1 LNKRLEMPM
10 AYEQEDYRQTMDGI
24 IETLESLRRFEG
36 PPGEFWPAFLE
47 GAVRL
52 AGATVGLLMVRGPN
66 EEPWKSFTIW
76 PGQGMQGARVKDLR
90 TRVEEIAQTSA
101 DLGYAWED
109 GGPKTLGRRNGLVFG
124 VRLVLEEKDRISVGV
139 FYFETASHLPPEEIA
154 TRLKLV
160 ADIPAA
166 YQVGRMARQARSDV
180 VHFAEALDLMVLL
193 NAEKRYLAAAMT
205 LCNELASRYRSDRV
219 SLGWLKGA
227 YVRLQAVSHMERFE
241 KKMDVVQSLEAAME
255 EAFDQDEEIL
265 WPRPEGNHA
274 VVREHEAFSRE
285 QGSPYMVSLPVR
297 VEDEPVGV
305 VTCERSAEPFSEEE
319 VRGLRVLCDQAAR
332 RLSDL
337 KRHDRWFGARA
348 ATALREGL
356 GKLLGVEHTFAKLL
370 GLVACAALAFLI
382 FGQWS
387 YRVEAPFMLKTDDV
401 AFLPAPFDGYIH
413 QVHVKVG
420 DLVDKMNPLL
430 SLDIRE
436 LLLEESM
443 AVANQNRYA
452 REAEKAR
459 AQNALADMRVA
470 LALEEQARA
479 RLKMVRFNLE
489 RAEVKSP
496 FAGIVVEG
504 ELKELLGAPVRKGDV
519 LFKVARID
527 KMYSELKVD
536 ERDVHEVS
544 QEATGEIAFVSR
556 PDLKFP
562 IRVERLDPVAVA
574 GEEGNVFLLR
584 CIFVEEPA
592 AWWRPGMS
600 GVAKIDA
607 GKRNLLWILTHRTID
622 FIRLWL
628 WW

>member
-1 LNKRLEMPM
+1 M
-10 AYEQEDYRQTMDGI
+10 AYEQEDYRRDMGGI
-24 IETLESLRRFEG
+24 IEALESMRRFEG
-36 PPGEFWPAFLE
+36 PPGAFWPAFLE

-52 AGATVGLLMVRGPN
+52 AGATFGLLMVRGPD
-66 EEPWKSFTIW
+66 EEAWKSLTVW
-76 PGQGMQGARVKDLR
+76 PAQGVQGAKAKDLR
-90 TRVEEIAQTSA
+90 DRVEDIARTSA
-101 DLGYAWED
+101 EQGSAWED
-109 GGPKTLGRRNGLVFG
+109 GGPKPHGRSNGVVLG
-124 VRLVLEEKDRISVGV
+124 VRLVLEEKDRVSVGV
-139 FYFETASHLPPEEIA
+139 FYFEKGSPLSLEEIA

-219 SLGWLKGA
+219 SLGWIKGA
-227 YVRLQAVSHMERFE
+227 YVRLQAISHMERFE

-255 EAFDQDEEIL
+255 ETFDQDEEIL

-285 QGSPYMVSLPVR
+285 QGSPYMVSVPVR
-297 VEDEPVGV
+297 VDDEPVGV
-305 VTCERSAEPFSEEE
+305 VTCERSGEPFSEDE
-319 VRGLRVLCDQAAR
+319 VRGLRVLCDQSAR

-348 ATALREGL
+348 AVSLREGL

-370 GLVACAALAFLI
+370 GLVMAAALAFLI

-387 YRVEAPFMLKTDDV
+387 YRVEAPFVLKTDDV

-413 QVHVKVG
+413 EVHVKVG
-420 DLVDKMNPLL
+420 DLVDEMNPLL

-443 AVANQNRYA
+443 AIANQNRYA

-479 RLKMVRFNLE
+479 RLKMVRFHID
-489 RAEVKSP
+489 RAEVKAP

-544 QEATGEIAFVSR
+544 EGASGEIAFVSR

-574 GEEGNVFLLR
+574 GEEGNEFLVR
-584 CIFVEEPA
+584 CHFPEEAA

-607 GKRNLLWILTHRTID
+607 GRRNLFWILTHRTLD